1 MATEMIPPQPKK
13 FFAQRFALWLGMISM
28 FMAFAGFTSAYIV
41 RRAQSDWLEF
51 NLPLLFFISTAVI
64 IGSSITMIYAKH
76 AYKNDEFS
84 RFRQLLGLTFFLGI
98 LFAVLQF
105 LGWQQMTSNNI
116 PMGGVDANPAG
127 SFVYIISGWHMVH
140 LLGGLLFMAI
150 ALVRS
155 FYIFKDPLRSLVKGI
170 EPTKGIRMD
179 LLSTYWHFVD
189 VLWIYLLIFFLINK

>member
-150 ALVRS
+150 ALFRS

>member
-1 MATEMIPPQPKK
+1 MGAEILPPQPKK

-51 NLPLLFFISTAVI
+51 NLPILFYISTAVI
-64 IGSSITMIYAKH
+64 IASSITMIYANH
-76 AYKNDEFS
+76 AYKNDAYP
-84 RFRQLLGLTFFLGI
+84 RFRQLLTITFVLGI
-98 LFAVLQF
+98 TFAILQWF
-105 LGWQQMTSNNI
+105 GWQQMTANKI
-116 PMGGVDANPAG
+116 PMGGEDANPAG

-140 LLGGLLFMAI
+140 LLGGLFFMAI
-150 ALVRS
+150 ALFRS
-155 FYIFKDPLRSLVKGI
+155 LTIFKDPANSLVKGI
-170 EPTKGIRMD
+170 EPTRGIRMD